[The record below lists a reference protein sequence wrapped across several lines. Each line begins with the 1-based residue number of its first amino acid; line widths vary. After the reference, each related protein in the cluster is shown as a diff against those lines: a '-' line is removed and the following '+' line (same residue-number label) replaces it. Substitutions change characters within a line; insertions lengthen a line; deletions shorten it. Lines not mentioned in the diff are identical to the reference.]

1 MEFVNS
7 TELTLLFL
15 AALGAGAVNALAGGG
30 SILTFPALIAAGLP
44 PLSANVTN
52 TVALFPGYVGGVI
65 GQARDLKGQG
75 RRLLLLIPAALIG
88 GLAGGLF
95 ILASSERL
103 FEALVPWLLLGGCA
117 LLAAQDRLRAVLQR
131 RAGVLG
137 LGWAIIPVLLAAIYG
152 GYFGAGLSVIFLALL
167 GLTIDDSLT
176 RLNGLKQALA
186 LGANLSAAV
195 LFLASDKLIWSAA
208 AAMAVGALIGGA
220 AGGRLASV
228 ISPKALR
235 AIVIAI
241 GVGAALLF
249 LIR

>member
-1 MEFVNS
+1 MDLS
-7 TELTLLFL
+7 QLALLFL

-30 SILTFPALIAAGLP
+30 SILTFPALIALGLP

-65 GQARDLKGQG
+65 GQARDLSGQG
-75 RRLLLLIPAALIG
+75 RRLLLLVPVA
-88 GLAGGLF
+88 LAGGIAGGLL

-117 LLAAQDRLRAVLQR
+117 LLAVQDQIRALLQR
-131 RAGVLG
+131 RSGVLG
-137 LGWAIIPVLLAAIYG
+137 LGWAIIPVLLAAVYG
-152 GYFGAGLSVIFLALL
+152 GYFGAGLSVIFLAVL
-167 GLTIDDSLT
+167 GLTLDDSLT

-186 LGANLSAAV
+186 LGANLSAAA
-195 LFLASDKLIWSAA
+195 LFLASDLLVWSAA
-208 AAMAVGALIGGA
+208 SVMAIGALAGGA

-228 ISPKALR
+228 IRPKALR

-241 GVGAALLF
+241 GVGVALLF
-249 LIR
+249 LFR

>member
-1 MEFVNS
+1 MES
-7 TELTLLFL
+7 AELILLFL

-75 RRLLLLIPAALIG
+75 RRLFLLIPAALAG
-88 GLAGGLF
+88 GFAGGLL

-103 FEALVPWLLLGGCA
+103 FETLVPWLLLGGCA
-117 LLAAQDRLRAVLQR
+117 LLAAQDRLRGLLQR
-131 RAGVLG
+131 RSGALG
-137 LGWAIIPVLLAAIYG
+137 LGWAIIPVLLAAVYG
-152 GYFGAGLSVIFLALL
+152 GYFGAGLSVIFLAVL
-167 GLTIDDSLT
+167 GLTIEDSLT

-186 LGANLSAAV
+186 LGANLSAAA
-195 LFLASDKLIWSAA
+195 LFLTSNKLVWSAA
-208 AAMAVGALIGGA
+208 AVMAVGALIGGA

-241 GVGAALLF
+241 GIGVALLF
-249 LIR
+249 LLR